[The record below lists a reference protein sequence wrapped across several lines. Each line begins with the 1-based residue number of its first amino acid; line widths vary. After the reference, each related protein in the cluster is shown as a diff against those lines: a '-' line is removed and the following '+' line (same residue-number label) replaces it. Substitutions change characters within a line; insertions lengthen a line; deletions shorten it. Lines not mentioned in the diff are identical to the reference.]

1 MGIQD
6 TFLKA
11 IDRLGEVSQEI
22 EADKEFIGRAKDYR
36 AKVADF
42 RVLIPLVGSF
52 NAGKTS
58 LVNAWLGR
66 PEGAGLPTDIV
77 PQTALATEIHLTD
90 SADAEGV
97 ELYGKDDRRLRR
109 IDLAEFQRVEKQ
121 ALSTGESEAEY
132 AKATVHATGGVGH
145 GNQDWKVLVDMPGL
159 DSGLRT
165 HNAAIQR
172 YLPLGSYFILV
183 VDVEHGALRA
193 TEVDQLRE
201 FFQQEVDFVVLVNK
215 IDKKKDA
222 VSDIVAHIKQQV
234 RQGLGKYVEVSPVSA
249 RVPDIAALRKVID
262 DVDFDRPLR
271 NLWRKPILELFD
283 DTIGSLHTRYSDL
296 NVSSAERERFVAKR
310 EEETQALEARLRDDE
325 KEVRNRYSE
334 QAVERIVRSVRD
346 AIRDQAASL
355 AQTSQSGGQQAVDH
369 EINELV
375 RRTLNR
381 VTGKELQATLERIND
396 RYSADLAGLDAHHQQ
411 FLRAGEDAAV
421 VELLPDLA
429 GRVRGA
435 AEASARAF
443 DLGKQKVS
451 GATTAY
457 TAVTGTLAAATSIVA
472 PWLEVVIIALP
483 VIFNWLSRKAEE
495 GERQQRMQEQRE
507 QMQSQISS
515 VVAPRIASELRERV
529 AGDFESATKDLI
541 ARHQE
546 QVQERNERIT
556 AAIDQS
562 RGEIEEQKRDKEQR
576 KEQLRAAI
584 SQLSEARKPVEEI

>member
-11 IDRLGEVSQEI
+11 IDRLGEVSEEI
-22 EADKEFIGRAKDYR
+22 DADTGFIGLAKDYR

-90 SADAEGV
+90 SADTEGV

-132 AKATVHATGGVGH
+132 AKATVHVTGEVGH
-145 GNQDWKVLVDMPGL
+145 GIKDWKVLVDMPGL

-193 TEVDQLRE
+193 TEIEQLRE
-201 FFQQEVDFVVLVNK
+201 FFEQEVEFVVLINK

-234 RQGLGKYVEVSPVSA
+234 RQDLGKSVEVSPVSA

-271 NLWRKPILELFD
+271 NFWRVPILKLFD
-283 DTIGSLHTRYSDL
+283 DTIGSLHTRYSAL
-296 NVSSAERERFVAKR
+296 NVSSAERERAVAKL
-310 EEETQALEARLRDDE
+310 EEEKQALEAKFRDDE

-346 AIRDQAASL
+346 AIRDQAAAL
-355 AQTSQSGGQQAVDH
+355 AQTSQSGGQQAFDY

-443 DLGKQKVS
+443 GLGKQKVS
-451 GATTAY
+451 GATAY
-457 TAVTGTLAAATSIVA
+457 TAVTGILAAATNIVA

-495 GERQQRMQEQRE
+495 RERQQRMQEQRE
-507 QMQSQISS
+507 QMRSEISS

-529 AGDFESATKDLI
+529 AGGFESATKDMI
-541 ARHQE
+541 ARLQE
-546 QVQERNERIT
+546 QVQERVERIT
-556 AAIDQS
+556 AAIDKS
-562 RGEIEEQKRDKEQR
+562 RDEIEEQERDVEQR